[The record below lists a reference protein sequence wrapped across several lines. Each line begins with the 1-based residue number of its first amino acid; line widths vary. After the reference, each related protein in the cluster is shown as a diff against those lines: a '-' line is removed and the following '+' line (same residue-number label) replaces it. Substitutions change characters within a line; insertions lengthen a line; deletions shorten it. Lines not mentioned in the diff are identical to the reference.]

1 MSGTGDGGAAPPV
14 RPKEDPETLV
24 LRGRPRPPVRIR
36 RGLIVAIAG
45 TASALLV
52 TIAWAAL
59 EPPDLGLAARE
70 AESREP
76 LRGGLPEELA
86 NVPSSY
92 GNVPRLGPPLPGD
105 LGRPILDRRRE
116 MEGEADPAGS
126 AAPLEADPAL
136 ARAEA
141 ERERLA
147 RALEQARASSVLVR
161 MDQSGVAGGPVPAP
175 GVAEG
180 RAPPDTARPDS
191 GDTNAHLLRL
201 ASSPWTLSAG
211 TVIPASLITGLNSD
225 LPGIVIAQVTEH
237 VRDSATGATILV
249 PQGSRLIG
257 SYASDLAFGQS
268 RALLVWKR
276 IVFPDASSIQLDDV
290 PGTDRSGRSG
300 VRDRVDVH
308 GLRLLKGIALS
319 TLLGVGTELQFGDE
333 KGGLV
338 EAVRRSAQQ
347 DSARAGE
354 QLTSRNLDIPPTIEV
369 RPGWP
374 VTAILHK
381 DLVLR
386 PWKG

>member
-1 MSGTGDGGAAPPV
+1 
-14 RPKEDPETLV
+14 
-24 LRGRPRPPVRIR
+24 
-36 RGLIVAIAG
+36 
-45 TASALLV
+45 
-52 TIAWAAL
+52 
-59 EPPDLGLAARE
+59 
-70 AESREP
+70 
-76 LRGGLPEELA
+76 
-86 NVPSSY
+86 
-92 GNVPRLGPPLPGD
+92 
-105 LGRPILDRRRE
+105 
-116 MEGEADPAGS
+116 
-126 AAPLEADPAL
+126 
-136 ARAEA
+136 
-141 ERERLA
+141 
-147 RALEQARASSVLVR
+147 
-161 MDQSGVAGGPVPAP
+161 
-175 GVAEG
+175 
-180 RAPPDTARPDS
+180 
-191 GDTNAHLLRL
+191 
-201 ASSPWTLSAG
+201 LSAG